1 MGGLGPGNGILM
13 AGSEAAIVLGA
24 GALSVAGVAFALL
37 TSTMARRITDLVGM
51 VGGVVV
57 LLVAIMHLAPEA
69 LEAGDFQ
76 LWFLIGGALA
86 GIVLELIF
94 RVRAQ
99 PSETSIHVAAWLGL
113 ALLAVHSTLDGAVY
127 TAVFWH
133 GEGSG
138 LMASLGLILHEAPEG
153 VVAMA
158 LALQTGLRP
167 PIAAMAAVMASS
179 LTTPLGWVIAHAIGE
194 TGHGIMQAMFA
205 ASAGLLLYVGWHLIA
220 GGVRSLRA
228 GKQA

>member
-1 MGGLGPGNGILM
+1 M

-37 TSTMARRITDLVGM
+37 TSTIARRVTDLGGM
-51 VGGVVV
+51 VGGIVV
-57 LLVAIMHLAPEA
+57 LLVAVTHLAPEA
-69 LEAGDFQ
+69 LQAGDFQ
-76 LWFLIGGALA
+76 LWFLIGGAVA
-86 GIVLELIF
+86 GVVLELIF
-94 RVRAQ
+94 RVRSQ
-99 PSETSIHVAAWLGL
+99 PSPSSVRVAAWLGL
-113 ALLAVHSTLDGAVY
+113 ILLAIHSTLDGAVY

-158 LALQTGLRP
+158 LALQAGLRP
-167 PIAAMAAVMASS
+167 PIAATAAVMASS
-179 LTTPLGWVIAHAIGE
+179 LTTPIGWVIAHAIGE
-194 TGHGIMQAMFA
+194 AAHGIMQAMFA

-220 GGVRSLRA
+220 GGWRSLRA